1 MTTNSDT
8 SDYERG
14 AEQADAATR
23 AVLLAIEQRV
33 LREEAE
39 YTCSRCGR
47 GVSEAELATTELE
60 QDVCSAS
67 ACRAEAAEVVRE
79 AQEERRDQQR
89 ARGCLPGSGTY

>member
-14 AEQADAATR
+14 AEQADAA
-23 AVLLAIEQRV
+23 RV
-33 LREEAE
+33 LREEEE
-39 YTCSRCGR
+39 YTCSRCGC

>member
-14 AEQADAATR
+14 AEQADAA
-23 AVLLAIEQRV
+23 RV